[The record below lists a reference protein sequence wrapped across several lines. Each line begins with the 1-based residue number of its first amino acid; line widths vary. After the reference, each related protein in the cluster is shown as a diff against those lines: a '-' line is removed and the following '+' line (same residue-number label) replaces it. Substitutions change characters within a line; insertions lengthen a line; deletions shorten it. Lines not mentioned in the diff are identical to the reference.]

1 MFILIATRK
10 LNDGTKGF
18 RYNIL
23 NQKGLVRRRKRLSR
37 GVSFETGKA
46 MKALHIGRLSIYF
59 ESKRNQHSVR
69 QLRHWA
75 G

>member
-10 LNDGTKGF
+10 LNDGTRGF

-23 NQKGLVRRRKRLSR
+23 DQKGLVRWRKKASR
-37 GVSFETGKA
+37 GFGLQQGKA
-46 MKALHIGRLSIYF
+46 MKALHLGKVSIYF
-59 ESKRNQHSVR
+59 ESKRNSHSVR